1 MEISQEQLIKMQY
14 DKEKVIPGL
23 AWLNLFGLSFVGGL
37 GYYTTAKGDS
47 EQIMKGAAWSATS
60 LILFMMARSY
70 LLTYSGFVW
79 TAICIYIFLVV
90 DTVRLFFER
99 KKHNET
105 LLENIK
111 NKVNNSDKSKHQSSS
126 PSENKESLAEEVAT
140 KELTTADGTKPDEP
154 SKTAPANN
162 RMTKKEF
169 QDMVVALNNDRVR
182 NGYEPLPVSKFDY
195 IDYAGK
201 EDKKD

>member
-37 GYYTTAKGDS
+37 GYYTTSKGDS

-105 LLENIK
+105 LLEDIK
-111 NKVNNSDKSKHQSSS
+111 NKVNDNDKSKHQTS
-126 PSENKESLAEEVAT
+126 PISENKGVAT
-140 KELTTADGTKPDEP
+140 KELTTADGTKPDES

-162 RMTKKEF
+162 RITKKEF

-201 EDKKD
+201 DEEEDTDEH